1 MPQTGNFRRIMK
13 QIFQNLKD
21 GQTQLMEIPAPKVR
35 RGTLL
40 IKTKTTL
47 ISAGTERMLVAF
59 GKSNWID
66 KAKSQPD
73 KVRQVIEK
81 IKTDGLMP
89 TLDAVKSKLETPL
102 PLGYSNVGTVVA
114 VGEGVTGF
122 SVGDTVLSNGN
133 HSEMVCVPTNLC
145 AKVPENIS
153 TETAAFGVVGS
164 IALQGIRILNP
175 TMGETIVVTGLGL
188 IGLVAVQLLKANG
201 CRVIGI
207 DYDASKCRL
216 AEKFGA
222 TTVNMANGENPLDTA
237 AALSGGKGVD
247 GVLITAATAS
257 NEPVSQAAKM
267 CRKRGRIVLVGVTG
281 LNLSRADFYEKELSF
296 QVSCSYGPGRY
307 DENYE
312 QKGNDYPIGFVR
324 WTEQRNFETVLYL
337 MSQGLIDVSPL
348 ITHRFDFSK
357 APDAYA
363 LLTSREK
370 YLGIILDYSAN
381 ENKTFETSEKLN
393 EAPEIKPQKAVIGVI
408 GAGNYAGR
416 VLIPAFSR
424 TSAILHSISSSQ
436 GAGPVHFGKKFGFST
451 ATTDSKS
458 LLENKEINTVVITTR
473 HDSHAYYVLEALK
486 NKKHIF
492 VEKPLALTLEEIDSI
507 EKAYKDLGKEAPLVM
522 VGFNRRFSPQVQKMK
537 SLLSATKVP
546 KTFIYTVNAGDIPAN
561 HWTQDPTSGGG
572 RIIGEACHFID
583 LMRFL
588 AGAKITA
595 VHSTFIGDDPSVA
608 IRNDKATITVSFEDG
623 SMGTV
628 HYFANGAK
636 SFPKE
641 RLEVFCNG
649 AILQL
654 DNFRKLTGYGWKGFS
669 KMNLWSQDKGQNNC
683 TKEFVDAIENGKASP
698 IPFDEIIEVSRATI
712 KADLP
717 EQNK

>member
-1 MPQTGNFRRIMK
+1 MK

-21 GQTQLMEIPAPKVR
+21 GQTQLMEIPAPKAR
-35 RGTLL
+35 KGTLL
-40 IKTKTTL
+40 IKTKTSL

-73 KVRQVIEK
+73 KVKQVIEK
-81 IKTDGLMP
+81 IHTDGLMP

-102 PLGYSNVGTVVA
+102 PLGYSNVGTVIE
-114 VGEGVTGF
+114 VGDGVTGF

-133 HSEMVCVPTNLC
+133 HSEIVCVPTNLC
-145 AKVPENIS
+145 AKVPKNLS
-153 TETAAFGVVGS
+153 CETAAFGVVGS

-201 CRVIGI
+201 CKVIGI
-207 DYDASKCRL
+207 DYDASKCQL

-257 NEPVSQAAKM
+257 NEPVSQAARM

-348 ITHRFDFSK
+348 ITHRYDFSK
-357 APDAYA
+357 APEAYE

-370 YLGIILDYSAN
+370 YLGIILNYAGD
-381 ENKTFETSEKLN
+381 EKETLKNSLDLSGS
-393 EAPEIKPQKAVIGVI
+393 PEIKPQKAVLGVI

-416 VLIPAFSR
+416 VLIPAFSK
-424 TSAILHSISSSQ
+424 TSAVLHTISSSQ
-436 GAGPVHFGKKFGFST
+436 GAGPVYFGKKFGFGT

-458 LLENKEINTVVITTR
+458 VLESKEINTVVISTR
-473 HDSHAYYVLEALK
+473 HDSHAHYVLEAIKQRK
-486 NKKHIF
+486 NIF
-492 VEKPLALTLEEIDSI
+492 VEKPLALTQNEIDSI
-507 EKAYKDLGKEAPLVM
+507 EEEYKKAGKDAPLIM
-522 VGFNRRFSPQVQKMK
+522 VGFNRRFSPQIQKMK
-537 SLLSATKVP
+537 TLLSATKVP

-572 RIIGEACHFID
+572 RVIGEACHFID

-588 AGAKITA
+588 AGSKITA
-595 VHSTFIGDDPSVA
+595 VHSTFMGDNPAVT

-623 SMGTV
+623 SIGTV

-641 RLEVFCNG
+641 RLEVFCGG

-683 TKEFVDAIENGKASP
+683 TKAFVDAIENGKVSP

-712 KADLP
+712 KADIQ
-717 EQNK
+717 EQNR